1 MKLIPQPQQIAPLPG
16 QYRITYRD
24 RITLDA
30 GCSPAAYT
38 YAKLLAGELEKSTGL
53 SLLIDRRTARSHPGI
68 HLRQSPELEQSL
80 GKESY
85 EIGITPKA
93 WKSPAAGM
101 QGCCTACKRCG
112 KSYGKKAPA
121 CPVFPSRI
129 IRHCPCGAVL

>member
-38 YAKLLAGELEKSTGL
+38 YAKLLAGELEKSTGVL
-53 SLLIDRRTARSHPGI
+53 PAPIPASTCGRARSWSKASAKSHTKLG
-68 HLRQSPELEQSL
+68 SP
-80 GKESY
+80 
-85 EIGITPKA
+85 PKA

-129 IRHCPCGAVL
+129 IRHCPCGGCFMT